1 MFECLD
7 RHQISKHFNSKGENT
22 MNRKTGFIK
31 GSSKNVFF
39 LFLLVLLLVPVR
51 SFGQTQISLSNPFS
65 SGVPKGQGTFGFSGG
80 GFVPNTLGNSPAQEG
95 PSWKE
100 QAVPSWPT
108 GAPQQMGMPGPTV
121 ALGQM
126 SVLWQTETPEM
137 GQAGALSTQRDG
149 GWPTGPTGQS
159 SLLGE

>member
-7 RHQISKHFNSKGENT
+7 RDQIYKHFKSKGENT
-22 MNRKTGFIK
+22 MNRRTGFIK
-31 GSSKNVFF
+31 GSSKNVLF

-51 SFGQTQISLSNPFS
+51 SFGQNQVSLSNPFS

-80 GFVPNTLGNSPAQEG
+80 GFVPNTLENSPAQEG

-100 QAVPSWPT
+100 QAVPSGSM

-121 ALGQM
+121 ALGQV
-126 SVLWQTETPEM
+126 SVLGQTETPEIRQ
-137 GQAGALSTQRDG
+137 GGVLSTQRDG
-149 GWPTGPTGQS
+149 GWPTGPTGQP
-159 SLLGE
+159 SLFGE